1 MSLTLEEKIQK
12 LNADFAQKMQE
23 VQASGNYQAIAGLTI
38 ELQEQIEALV
48 TEEQNVHALKIVED
62 DFEEKV
68 SPYRQDDCTL
78 SLDKFVYDGDR
89 DYFHELTSHPLI
101 TNFTEQMAKSHTT
114 GPDTKR
120 ELLKRALRLTP
131 VMAPKAFR
139 SVERCRETIG
149 FKPDIH
155 VYVAQDPHMNA
166 FCYPPQHGAVH
177 ILLTSSLLEK
187 LSEDELTFVM
197 GHELGH
203 YLYKH
208 HELSPQMVLH
218 HLGTSLSPADCIR
231 LFAWQRNAELSA
243 DRVGLIAC
251 GSYEAACLANFKI
264 SSGVTSDAL
273 LFSLDGYVKQYE
285 DMEKDIASGSATLED
300 LYSSHPINPI
310 RVIALDVFQKSE
322 TFRSILNDPEH
333 EYSEEQME
341 KKIAGFMKLME
352 PEYLNSNSDISK
364 RIKEALFLAGYTIAL
379 SDGEV
384 ETEEL
389 VYLMSILPGENH
401 SQLQERL
408 KGKSLEM
415 LMAALAESVEKI
427 RPHMSQVNAC
437 NFIRDV
443 IIVALTDGEL
453 TNDEIGSLVAVC
465 EMFGIHPSFIDH
477 VLNSIATQTAA

>member
-1 MSLTLEEKIQK
+1 MALTLEEKIQK

-38 ELQEQIEALV
+38 ELQAQIEVLV
-48 TEEQNVHALKIVED
+48 ENEQKVHALKIVEPL
-62 DFEEKV
+62 FPEKT
-68 SPYRQDDCTL
+68 SPYRQEDCTL
-78 SLDKFVYDGDR
+78 SLDNFVYDGDR
-89 DYFHELTSHPLI
+89 DYFAELVNHPLI
-101 TNFTEQMAKSHTT
+101 SSFKEQVAKSHTQ

-131 VMAPKAFR
+131 VMAPKVFR
-139 SVERCRETIG
+139 SVDRCRETIG

-187 LSEDELTFVM
+187 LTEDELTFVM

-208 HELSPQMVLH
+208 HELSPQLVLH
-218 HLGTSLSPADCIR
+218 HLGTSLSPAECIK

-273 LFSLDGYVKQYE
+273 LFSLDGYVRQYE
-285 DMEKDIASGSATLED
+285 DMEKDIASGTATLED

-322 TFRSILNDPEH
+322 TFRTTQNETNF
-333 EYSEEQME
+333 EYSEMEME

-352 PEYLNSNSDISK
+352 PEYLNSNSEVSR

-384 ETEEL
+384 ETEEMA
-389 VYLMSILPGENH
+389 YLMSILPGENH
-401 SQLQERL
+401 TQLQERL
-408 KGKSLEM
+408 KDKPVEM
-415 LMAALAESVEKI
+415 LMAALAEQVEKI
-427 RPHMSQVNAC
+427 RPHMSQISSC

-453 TNDEIGSLVAVC
+453 TADEVGCLVGVC
-465 EMFGIHPSFIDH
+465 DMFGVHPSFIDH
-477 VLNSIATQTAA
+477 VLNSIATQNAA

>member
-1 MSLTLEEKIQK
+1 MSETLEQKIQK
-12 LNADFAQKMQE
+12 LNAEFAQQMQE
-23 VQASGNYQAIAGLTI
+23 VQASGNYQAIAAMTI
-38 ELQEQIEALV
+38 DLQAKINELV
-48 TEEQNVHALKIVED
+48 KEEEEKYSLKIVEPL
-62 DFEEKV
+62 FPEAS
-68 SPYRQDDCTL
+68 SPYKQEDCTL

-101 TNFTEQMAKSHTT
+101 SQFREESAKSHSQ

-131 VMAPKAFR
+131 VMAPKVFR
-139 SVERCRETIG
+139 SVERCRTTIG
-149 FKPDIH
+149 FKPEIH

-166 FCYPPQHGAVH
+166 FCYPPSHGAVH

-208 HELSPQMVLH
+208 HELHPQAVLQ
-218 HLGTSLSPADCIR
+218 HLGTNLSPAECIK

-285 DMEKDIASGSATLED
+285 DMEQDIASGSATLQD

-322 TFRSILNDPEH
+322 TFRTTQDDPQF
-333 EYSEEQME
+333 EYTEEQME

-352 PEYLNSNSDISK
+352 PEYLSSNSEASRK
-364 RIKEALFLAGYTIAL
+364 IKEALFLAGYTIAL

-384 ETEEL
+384 EPEEMQ
-389 VYLMSILPGENH
+389 YLMSILPGENH
-401 SQLQERL
+401 QQLAQRL
-408 KGKSLEM
+408 EGRSVEM
-415 LMAALAESVEKI
+415 LMSALGEQVEKI
-427 RPHMSQVNAC
+427 RPHMSQVSAC

-453 TNDEIGSLVAVC
+453 TDDEIGCLVGVC
-465 EMFGIHPSFIDH
+465 EMFEVHPSFIDH
-477 VLNSIATQTAA
+477 VLNSIATQAAA